1 LLFAQ
6 LSTVTGQTL
15 PGLLAVLAG
24 RVGTAL
30 DGTFVSEALL
40 AFEEQLFA
48 LAAALAALGI

>member
-1 LLFAQ
+1 
-6 LSTVTGQTL
+6 
-15 PGLLAVLAG
+15 LAVLAG